1 MTSKYDDF
9 AEYRQPNL
17 DLQDTEGDCFEL
29 LSAYID
35 GEATP
40 VERQQVQ
47 QWLDN
52 DPEIKKIYIQLLKLQ
67 GEMHSLAVPI
77 PADISPEVL
86 SQKVF
91 AEVER
96 SRNQQKLFLWGGGII
111 ATTIIA
117 AISGVIPGLNS
128 PSLKLAESQIEET
141 IPESVMVAVT
151 LNQPTV
157 TIPKAAISNFPIDRS
172 GRAGDL
178 GIKN

>member
-40 VERQQVQ
+40 VERQKVQ
-47 QWLDN
+47 QLLDN

-77 PADISPEVL
+77 PQDISPEVL

-117 AISGVIPGLNS
+117 AISGIVPGFNS

-157 TIPKAAISNFPIDRS
+157 TIPKAAISAFPIDRT
-172 GRAGDL
+172 GDL
-178 GIKN
+178 GIDN